1 MSSEVLQSPKTE
13 LLQIVS
19 EGLLD
24 EGDRT
29 SALEPVKKRK
39 ADPYGG
45 HRQHLFESELTQLLS
60 TVKQSK
66 GKHAYRNWLMLYMAY
81 RHGLRREEIGL
92 LRWVDVNFDQ
102 GEIYIHCLKGSK
114 SNTHPLDGQELRG
127 LRKVKREYP
136 AAPFIFAGY
145 GGKGIS
151 GKAVSKVFKAAAA
164 AIALP
169 EELSHPHVLRHTR
182 GYLMVEKGYPLRVIQ
197 EWLGHKQI
205 QHTVRYTALSAA
217 QFRDVVD

>member
-1 MSSEVLQSPKTE
+1 MFREVLQSPKTE

-19 EGLLD
+19 GEPLD

-29 SALEPVKKRK
+29 SATELVKKRN

-45 HRQHLFESELTQLLS
+45 HRQHLFESELTQLLN
-60 TVKQSK
+60 TVKQGK

-102 GEIYIHCLKGSK
+102 GEIYIHRLKRSK

-151 GKAVSKVFKAAAA
+151 GKAVSKIFKAAAV

>member
-1 MSSEVLQSPKTE
+1 
-13 LLQIVS
+13 
-19 EGLLD
+19 
-24 EGDRT
+24 
-29 SALEPVKKRK
+29 
-39 ADPYGG
+39 
-45 HRQHLFESELTQLLS
+45 
-60 TVKQSK
+60 
-66 GKHAYRNWLMLYMAY
+66 MLYVAY

-102 GEIYIHCLKGSK
+102 GEIYIHRLKGSK

-151 GKAVSKVFKAAAA
+151 GKAVSKIFKAAAA

-169 EELSHPHVLRHTR
+169 GELSHPHVLRHTR

>member
-1 MSSEVLQSPKTE
+1 MPREALQSPKTE
-13 LLQIVS
+13 LLQIAS
-19 EGLLD
+19 QELAD

-29 SALEPVKKRK
+29 SAPDPAKKRK

-45 HRQHLFESELTQLLS
+45 HRQHLFESELTQLLNK
-60 TVKQSK
+60 VKQDK
-66 GKHAYRNWLMLYMAY
+66 GKHAYRNWLMLYLAY

-102 GEIYIHCLKGSK
+102 GEIYIHRMKGSK

-151 GKAVSKVFKAAAA
+151 GKAVSKVFKAVAV

-169 EELSHPHVLRHTR
+169 DELSHPHVLRHTR